1 MKKNQRNEK
10 KTSADN
16 ADNIDN
22 DDDGTSVITKK
33 RNIYHMRERER
44 ESGVSCY
51 YIFKINNLIYA

>member
-1 MKKNQRNEK
+1 MKKNQRNK

-33 RNIYHMRERER
+33 RNMTI
-44 ESGVSCY
+44 
-51 YIFKINNLIYA
+51 